1 MVYHGVDTT
10 RNIIIKLTYQ
20 SDYEDENEFVGEGPS
35 KRGLSAVESNQTLNN
50 LDKNK
55 PLRSWWK
62 HFGKEMLSYDVLF
75 DALFLNSRADDR
87 FSLRVPLVAKIDYK
101 GFRAIATAKIEI
113 GVGYDIFPD
122 LGFHNGNYRSSEN
135 SILKQ
140 ELGYVGDVLNLKD
153 NKTKNRQYGSVFE
166 NVPVSNYIK
175 VYSY

>member
-20 SDYEDENEFVGEGPS
+20 SDYEDENDFVGEGPS
-35 KRGLSAVESNQTLNN
+35 NRGLSAVESNQTLNN

-87 FSLRVPLVAKIDYK
+87 FLCMSVLRLRDPFPLQSKIY
-101 GFRAIATAKIEI
+101 
-113 GVGYDIFPD
+113 
-122 LGFHNGNYRSSEN
+122 
-135 SILKQ
+135 
-140 ELGYVGDVLNLKD
+140 
-153 NKTKNRQYGSVFE
+153 FE
-166 NVPVSNYIK
+166 NR
-175 VYSY
+175 SY